1 MKHTAYSYLDKKIFE
16 HYLAFSD
23 EPRLLSY
30 KDAFG
35 ITQNEA
41 FNRYDFI
48 DYDTQTGAFFYDDAY
63 LFSVDLNGGA
73 DLQREALWE
82 KNLEN
87 LKSGTLGD
95 PTDAAT
101 LLRYWQSQ
109 ERAHYPYAR
118 ENVEYFT
125 EILKKGYESNGNKQA
140 QSLISKESAQDL

>member
-1 MKHTAYSYLDKKIFE
+1 VSLRALFVLYIVN
-16 HYLAFSD
+16 
-23 EPRLLSY
+23 RLSISWDCEL
-30 KDAFG
+30 
-35 ITQNEA
+35 
-41 FNRYDFI
+41 
-48 DYDTQTGAFFYDDAY
+48 
-63 LFSVDLNGGA
+63 
-73 DLQREALWE
+73 LWE